1 MKYST
6 AFQYSRNSP
15 DYKMF
20 DLSGLY
26 QGSEEHS
33 IQEDTSAPLSLNVR
47 VLMKTRFRSVV
58 SPSHDIQAEM
68 KEEKG
73 GEFEAGLKFAVR
85 SPTNPLWTLSTS
97 SPPVVWRTSRPS
109 TPPR

>member
-1 MKYST
+1 
-6 AFQYSRNSP
+6 
-15 DYKMF
+15 MF

-73 GEFEAGLKFAVR
+73 GEFEAGLKFAGDTSALDRDIVLLIQCEEPNKPIVDAVHIF
-85 SPTNPLWTLSTS
+85 PTSCLEFKEA
-97 SPPVVWRTSRPS
+97 S

>member
-1 MKYST
+1 MKKAVKNSLDEIIQKARKQHDTRKMAMKNVDIQNRYTSLLK
-6 AFQYSRNSP
+6 SGLIPVKPIINSP

-33 IQEDTSAPLSLNVR
+33 IQEDTLAPLSLNVR

-58 SPSHDIQAEM
+58 SQSQHPS
-68 KEEKG
+68 
-73 GEFEAGLKFAVR
+73 
-85 SPTNPLWTLSTS
+85 
-97 SPPVVWRTSRPS
+97 
-109 TPPR
+109 